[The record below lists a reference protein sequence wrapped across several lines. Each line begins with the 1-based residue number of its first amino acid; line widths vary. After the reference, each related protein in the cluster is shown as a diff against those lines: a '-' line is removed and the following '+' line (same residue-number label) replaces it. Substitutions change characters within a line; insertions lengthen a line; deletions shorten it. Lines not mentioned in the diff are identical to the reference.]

1 MNSSTTRLLGYA
13 GLVGACA
20 MFGGD
25 MLFYGQWGTGADA
38 LAGSLEVVR
47 RADSQRLAIGGFA
60 SIIGGFGYSL
70 GACHV
75 YGRMASQSAWLRVLV
90 AAGFLAIAV
99 IATATHAVWG
109 SFALS
114 VASGTPDASLIA
126 DYLSLHFVIGGL
138 VGGPASVLLLGAI
151 VLRRTDWPVWFAAV
165 SPGAIYVL
173 LSTAAYLPAPF
184 GAVIVGG
191 AFNLAFVL
199 FYGVSVA
206 LPPYPPHSDVR

>member
-1 MNSSTTRLLGYA
+1 MTPSTTRLLGYA
-13 GLVGACA
+13 GLIGACA

-25 MLFYGQWGTGADA
+25 MLFYGQWGGGGDA

-75 YGRMASQSAWLRVLV
+75 YGRMTAQSAWLRVLV
-90 AAGFLAIAV
+90 AGGFLAIAV

-114 VASGTPDASLIA
+114 VASGAPEASVIA
-126 DYLSLHFVIGGL
+126 NYLSLHFVIGGL
-138 VGGPASVLLLGAI
+138 VGGPASVLLLAAI

-199 FYGVSVA
+199 FYGLSVV
-206 LPPYPPHSDVR
+206 LPPRPPRPDVR

>member
-1 MNSSTTRLLGYA
+1 MTPSTTRLLGYA
-13 GLVGACA
+13 GLIGACA

-25 MLFYGQWGTGADA
+25 MLFYGQWGTGANA
-38 LAGSLEVVR
+38 LSGSLEVVR
-47 RADSQRLAIGGFA
+47 RADSQRLAIGGLA
-60 SIIGGFGYSL
+60 SIVGGFGYAL

-75 YGRMASQSAWLRVLV
+75 YGRMASQAAWLRVSV
-90 AAGFLAIAV
+90 AIGFLAIAV

-114 VASGTPDASLIA
+114 IASGTPDASSISR
-126 DYLSLHFVIGGL
+126 YLSLHFIIGGL
-138 VGGPASVLLLGAI
+138 VGGPTSVLLLGAI
-151 VLRRTDWPVWFAAV
+151 ALGRTDWPDWFAAV

-184 GAVIVGG
+184 GAVVVGG

-206 LPPYPPHSDVR
+206 LPPRQPDPDVR